1 MIAINAQIIL
11 KIKFLKQNK
20 AFYTL
25 STNKKNIFLNLRNI
39 QGDSRVI
46 MSPTELKMQP
56 TIHLEIQLYVPNVLW
71 VAFSSS
77 VWAHY
82 YLKITCIVS
91 LKTSWDPLLLEI
103 FLVILS

>member
-71 VAFSSS
+71 VAFS
-77 VWAHY
+77 VLWAHY
-82 YLKITCIVS
+82 YLKITSIIS